1 MSDIDLNDLYRELSA
16 DFAQPKKK
24 EGRTPREERIIAGFE
39 DIRHFFRTHG
49 RLPQNRF
56 DGEIFERLYA
66 VRLAALRDSE
76 ECRMLLA
83 DLDEKQWLQQTA
95 CPSEERETLS
105 EEALMA
111 ALSEDTGDTQNLT
124 TLRHVR
130 SNNEKQRQSSEK
142 VADRKPCADFARF
155 QPLFDAVQHDLQTG
169 IRGTIGFGKDTKIV
183 LGDWFILDGQT
194 AYVAEEG
201 ADFDSPQ
208 GKKDARLRVI
218 FSNGTESDLLRLSL
232 ARALY
237 KDANARR
244 IKLLAFDS
252 GSLFS
257 NIPDEDDCESGTI
270 YVLRSLSNHPYIAEH
285 RQLIHKI
292 GVTGGKL
299 DARIANAR
307 HDATFLLAD
316 VEVVAEYKLSNI
328 HRHKLEKILHR
339 VFAPAQLQL
348 TIADRFGH
356 PVQPQEWFLVHL
368 KIIDQA
374 VDAIMDGSIT
384 RLTYNPGSA
393 SLVAADAD

>member
-1 MSDIDLNDLYRELSA
+1 MSDMDLNALYQELSA

-56 DGEIFERLYA
+56 DGDIFERLYA

-76 ECRMLLA
+76 ECRALLA
-83 DLDEKQWLQQTA
+83 DLDEQQWLQQTA

-105 EEALMA
+105 DEALMA
-111 ALSEDTGDTQNLT
+111 ALSEDGGDTQNVT

-130 SNNEKQRQSSEK
+130 RNSEKQRQNSEK

-155 QPLFDAVQHDLQTG
+155 RPLFDAVQHDLQTG
-169 IRGTIGFGKDTKIV
+169 IRGTIGFSKNTKIA
-183 LGDWFILDGQT
+183 LGDWFVLDGQT

-201 ADFDSPQ
+201 EDFYSPQ

-244 IKLLAFDS
+244 IKALAFDE
-252 GSLFS
+252 GSLFGGTL
-257 NIPDEDDCESGTI
+257 DENDCESGTI
-270 YVLRSLSNHPYIAEH
+270 YVLRSLSDHPYIAEH
-285 RQLIHKI
+285 RRLIHKI
-292 GVTGGKL
+292 GVTGGKVES
-299 DARIANAR
+299 RIAKAE
-307 HDATFLLAD
+307 HDPTFLLGK
-316 VEVVAEYKLSNI
+316 VEIVAQYQLSNI
-328 HRHKLEKILHR
+328 NRSKLENILHKL
-339 VFAPAQLQL
+339 FSPAQLDI
-348 TIADRFGH
+348 TIEDRFGN
-356 PVQPQEWFLVHL
+356 PVQPKEWFLVPL
-368 KIIDQA
+368 NIIDEAVQA
-374 VDAIMDGSIT
+374 IINGSIT
-384 RLTYNPGSA
+384 RLSYDPATA
-393 SLVAADAD
+393 QLK